1 MKGETSMDNMDFWG
15 WVKVSF
21 FGALSLI
28 LTNYRLQFVL
38 GGAMLVLMA
47 SDWITGTRAAK
58 MQGIYSTE
66 AARNGLEHKK
76 GELVVL
82 IVAATADIV
91 FREAALL
98 MPWEVPAWNFY
109 WMTLA
114 EVWYCFTESH
124 SILENLVKMGV
135 WVPQWFLAAISAV
148 ITIVDKQGD
157 EVADLIAQDKRE
169 GIENG

>member
-1 MKGETSMDNMDFWG
+1 
-15 WVKVSF
+15 
-21 FGALSLI
+21 
-28 LTNYRLQFVL
+28 
-38 GGAMLVLMA
+38 
-47 SDWITGTRAAK
+47 
-58 MQGIYSTE
+58 
-66 AARNGLEHKK
+66 
-76 GELVVL
+76 VVL

-148 ITIVDKQGD
+148 ITIVDKKG
-157 EVADLIAQDKRE
+157 EEAADLIAQEKSEQE